1 MAENERLD
9 VLKNPRW
16 LRVMRFIASG
26 PQAEIPRRLTE
37 AMYRTLRAVG
47 KQIPLEDL
55 LRAATNRD
63 AGLPV
68 AVSQCRHDFAE
79 MLERVAGEPIV
90 DGAPTVSERY
100 AEAVLDRYLDQ
111 IAIRLVGGEAFPTF
125 DDFCKQASAWK
136 TQIRPAL
143 RRLASDVESGQAPRV
158 PAQPAAIRT
167 AEREELLEVSLL
179 TGNVRR
185 NPHGTGSQVPDQPR

>member
-26 PQAEIPRRLTE
+26 PQTEIPRRLTE
-37 AMYRTLRAVG
+37 AMYRTLRSVG

-55 LRAATNRD
+55 LRAAANRD
-63 AGLPV
+63 ASLAG

-79 MLERVAGEPIV
+79 MLERVAAEPV
-90 DGAPTVSERY
+90 EGGPTVSERY
-100 AEAVLDRYLDQ
+100 VDAILDRYLDQ
-111 IAIRLVGGEAFPTF
+111 IAVRLVGGEAFPTF
-125 DDFCKQASAWK
+125 DGFCEQASAWK

-143 RRLASDVESGQAPRV
+143 
-158 PAQPAAIRT
+158 
-167 AEREELLEVSLL
+167 
-179 TGNVRR
+179 
-185 NPHGTGSQVPDQPR
+185 

>member
-37 AMYRTLRAVG
+37 AMYRTLRSVG

-55 LRAATNRD
+55 LRAAANRD
-63 AGLPV
+63 ASLPG
-68 AVSQCRHDFAE
+68 AVSRCRHDFAE
-79 MLERVAGEPIV
+79 MLERVAAEPVV
-90 DGAPTVSERY
+90 DGAPTVSVRFVD
-100 AEAVLDRYLDQ
+100 AILDRYLDQ

-125 DDFCKQASAWK
+125 DGFCEQASAWK

-143 RRLASDVESGQAPRV
+143 RRLASDVEAGQAPRV
-158 PAQPAAIRT
+158 PPQPAAIRT

-179 TGNVRR
+179 TRNVPRKIHGARR
-185 NPHGTGSQVPDQPR
+185 QVPDQPR

>member
-37 AMYRTLRAVG
+37 AMYRTLRSVR

-55 LRAATNRD
+55 LRAAADRD
-63 AGLPV
+63 ASLPG

-79 MLERVAGEPIV
+79 MLERVSAEPVV
-90 DGAPTVSERY
+90 DGAPRVSERY
-100 AEAVLDRYLDQ
+100 VDAILDRYLDQ
-111 IAIRLVGGEAFPTF
+111 IAVKLVGGEAFPTF
-125 DDFCKQASAWK
+125 DRFCEQASAWK
-136 TQIRPAL
+136 TQIRPVL
-143 RRLASDVESGQAPRV
+143 RRLASDVEAGQAPRV
-158 PAQPAAIRT
+158 PPQPAAIRT

-179 TGNVRR
+179 TRNVPRTTHGARR
-185 NPHGTGSQVPDQPR
+185 QIPDQPR